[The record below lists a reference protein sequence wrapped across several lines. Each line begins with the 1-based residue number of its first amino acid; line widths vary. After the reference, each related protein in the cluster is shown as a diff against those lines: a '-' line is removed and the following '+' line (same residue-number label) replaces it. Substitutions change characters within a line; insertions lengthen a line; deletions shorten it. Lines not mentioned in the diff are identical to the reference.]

1 MWIKQIAKKYPIV
14 DVLALP
20 VSEVYNV
27 LYIKEIQNAFSI
39 ANMWHDAGHEEA
51 FLKGNVFLPEFNG
64 LNTICN
70 NYAFGVKV

>member
-1 MWIKQIAKKYPIV
+1 MWIKKIAKKYPIV
-14 DVLALP
+14 DKFAL
-20 VSEVYNV
+20 SEVYKVLYTKDFQNV
-27 LYIKEIQNAFSI
+27 LSV